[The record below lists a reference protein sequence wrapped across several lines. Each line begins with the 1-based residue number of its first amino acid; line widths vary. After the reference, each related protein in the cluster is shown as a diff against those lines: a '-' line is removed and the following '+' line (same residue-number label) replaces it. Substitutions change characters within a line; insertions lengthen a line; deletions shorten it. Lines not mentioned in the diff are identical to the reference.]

1 MDWENSCNYQREVSY
16 QGRLD
21 KHTERQRI
29 KLRDNLIKHAGIPED
44 VLVVEVKRNIEG
56 DAVTKVIKDAKISNC
71 IFPVLKDI
79 PVRKKT
85 TEFGEDYT
93 AITLVSAQGEGN
105 EKGQGSEQKDLTT
118 IEVIL
123 PMDANINM
131 GDQIIR
137 VMVQDTINSCSVMVF
152 DVIELL
158 ADFSNNSPLGIKAR
172 VALSTQP
179 VDLTKPAY
187 KMIMAMAKRRL
198 EANY

>member
-1 MDWENSCNYQREVSY
+1 
-16 QGRLD
+16 
-21 KHTERQRI
+21 
-29 KLRDNLIKHAGIPED
+29 
-44 VLVVEVKRNIEG
+44 
-56 DAVTKVIKDAKISNC
+56 
-71 IFPVLKDI
+71 
-79 PVRKKT
+79 
-85 TEFGEDYT
+85 
-93 AITLVSAQGEGN
+93 
-105 EKGQGSEQKDLTT
+105 
-118 IEVIL
+118 
-123 PMDANINM
+123 MDANINM